1 VGTAILHRATA
12 FSHLH
17 ASNSGIYYPGPI
29 HDSTESV
36 YEISESSDKSV
47 RINRDLGEDP
57 TCNSGSRHG
66 RQALTVAVALS
77 GFGVSEPG
85 L

>member
-1 VGTAILHRATA
+1 VKGLDWDAKTPRGSVGTAILHRATA

-36 YEISESSDKSV
+36 YEISDTQTNLCASIV
-47 RINRDLGEDP
+47 I
-57 TCNSGSRHG
+57 
-66 RQALTVAVALS
+66 
-77 GFGVSEPG
+77 
-85 L
+85 